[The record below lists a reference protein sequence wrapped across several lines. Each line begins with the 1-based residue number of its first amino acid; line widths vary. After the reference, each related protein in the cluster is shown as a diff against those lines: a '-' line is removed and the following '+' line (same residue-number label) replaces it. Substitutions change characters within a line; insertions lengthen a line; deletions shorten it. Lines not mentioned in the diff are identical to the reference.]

1 MEPETSGAGMGSLNA
16 DGDSVTVFLDAA
28 TKRLDIQISTHVALD
43 SKLGNVLSVGS
54 AILPI
59 TFGLL
64 GLSET
69 DVPHSAAIF
78 LVLAGVAYAALL
90 ALSWL
95 TVARTSGMATG
106 APIGVLREHVAE
118 KEYAGEALRLWVAEE
133 YESSIARN
141 ERVLYLH
148 STYVGR
154 ASYALYLESAFLSL
168 AGVVSLLFG

>member
-1 MEPETSGAGMGSLNA
+1 MLAP
-16 DGDSVTVFLDAA
+16 DGDTVTVFHDAA

-43 SKLGNVLSVGS
+43 SKLGNVLTVGS

-69 DVPHSAAIF
+69 DVPLSAAVF
-78 LVLAGVAYAALL
+78 LVLAGVAYAVLL

-106 APIGVLREHVAE
+106 APISVIREHVAR
-118 KEYAGEALRLWVAEE
+118 KQYSGEELRLWTAEE

-141 ERVLYLH
+141 EQILLWH
-148 STYVGR
+148 ST
-154 ASYALYLESAFLSL
+154 
-168 AGVVSLLFG
+168 

>member
-1 MEPETSGAGMGSLNA
+1 MDPETSAAENGTSDP
-16 DGDSVTVFLDAA
+16 DGGSVTVFLDAA

-69 DVPHSAAIF
+69 DVPLGAAVF
-78 LVLAGVAYAALL
+78 LVLAGVAYAVLL

-95 TVARTSGMATG
+95 TVAKTSGMATA
-106 APIGVLREHVAE
+106 APIGVLREHTAR
-118 KEYAGEALRLWVAEE
+118 KEYTEEALRLWVAEE
-133 YESSIARN
+133 YEASIARN
-141 ERVLYLH
+141 ERVLYWH